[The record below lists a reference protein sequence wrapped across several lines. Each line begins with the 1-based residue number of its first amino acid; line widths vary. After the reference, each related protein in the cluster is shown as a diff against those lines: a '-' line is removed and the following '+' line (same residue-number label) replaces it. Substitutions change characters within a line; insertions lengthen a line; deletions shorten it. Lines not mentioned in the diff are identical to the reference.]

1 MKVLDF
7 IPKAKSA
14 EEFFKFY
21 HDSKFLIFDQTR
33 IEEINLLEM
42 LQVLSHED
50 VYDYEYRIVRSG
62 EDLDSYHTSEI
73 NSAFRKSI
81 GVVEL
86 DNDLDDFDL
95 FESDKALEEC
105 VDNYRSS
112 YLKDS
117 IAFEVTSEMLD
128 ELLEAI
134 RIKRIASLKE
144 TIDLYQKSIDDMT
157 KELEELE
164 KI

>member
-21 HDSKFLIFDQTR
+21 HDSKFLIFDRSR

-42 LQVLSHED
+42 LHALSHED
-50 VYDYEYRIVRSG
+50 VYDYEYCMVRSG
-62 EDLDSYHTSEI
+62 EDLDTYHRSDI
-73 NSAFRKSI
+73 NFAFRKSI
-81 GVVEL
+81 GVAKL

-95 FESDKALEEC
+95 FESEKSLEEY
-105 VDNYRSS
+105 VDDYRSS

-117 IAFEVTSEMLD
+117 IAFEVTSEMID

-144 TIDLYQKSIDDMT
+144 TIDLYQNSINDMT

>member
-21 HDSKFLIFDQTR
+21 HDSKFLIFDRSR
-33 IEEINLLEM
+33 IEEISLLEM
-42 LQVLSHED
+42 LHILSRED
-50 VYDYEYRIVRSG
+50 VYDYEYCMVRSG
-62 EDLDSYHTSEI
+62 EDLDTYHRSDI

-81 GVVEL
+81 GVAKL

-95 FESDKALEEC
+95 FESEKALEEY
-105 VDNYRSS
+105 VDDYRSS

-117 IAFEVTSEMLD
+117 IAFEVTSEMID
-128 ELLEAI
+128 ELLEEI
-134 RIKRIASLKE
+134 RLNRIASLKE

>member
-14 EEFFKFY
+14 EEFFEFY
-21 HDSKFLIFDQTR
+21 HDSKFLIFDRSR
-33 IEEINLLEM
+33 IEEINFLEM
-42 LQVLSHED
+42 LHALSHED
-50 VYDYEYRIVRSG
+50 VYDYEYCMVRSG
-62 EDLDSYHTSEI
+62 EDLDTYHRSDI

-81 GVVEL
+81 GVAKL

-95 FESDKALEEC
+95 FESEKALEEY
-105 VDNYRSS
+105 VDDYRSS

-117 IAFEVTSEMLD
+117 IAFEVTSEMID
-128 ELLEAI
+128 ELLEEI

>member
-7 IPKAKSA
+7 IQRAKSA

-21 HDSKFLIFDQTR
+21 HDSKFLIFDRSR

-42 LQVLSHED
+42 LHALSHED
-50 VYDYEYRIVRSG
+50 VYDYEYCVVRSG
-62 EDLDSYHTSEI
+62 EDLDTYHTSEI
-73 NSAFRKSI
+73 NLAFRHSI

-95 FESDKALEEC
+95 FESEKALEEY
-105 VDNYRSS
+105 VDDYRSS

-117 IAFEVTSEMLD
+117 IAFEVTSEMID

-134 RIKRIASLKE
+134 RIKKIASLKE
-144 TIDLYQKSIDDMT
+144 TIDLYQTSIDDMT

>member
-7 IPKAKSA
+7 IPRSQSA

-21 HDSKFLIFDQTR
+21 HDSKFLIFDR
-33 IEEINLLEM
+33 SRVEEINLLEM
-42 LQVLSHED
+42 IHALSHED
-50 VYDYEYRIVRSG
+50 VYDCEYRMVRSG
-62 EDLDSYHTSEI
+62 EDFDSFHTSEI

-81 GVVEL
+81 GVVEF
-86 DNDLDDFDL
+86 DNYLDDFEL
-95 FESDKALEEC
+95 FESDKALEEY

-117 IAFEVTSEMLD
+117 IAFEVTIEMID

-144 TIDLYQKSIDDMT
+144 TIDLYQKSIDDLK

>member
-42 LQVLSHED
+42 LQVLSSED
-50 VYDYEYRIVRSG
+50 VYDYEYCIVRSG

-95 FESDKALEEC
+95 FESDKALEEY

-117 IAFEVTSEMLD
+117 IAFEVTSEMID

-134 RIKRIASLKE
+134 RIDRIASLKE
-144 TIDLYQKSIDDMT
+144 TIDLYQTSIDDMT

>member
-1 MKVLDF
+1 MKALDF
-7 IPKAKSA
+7 IPRAKSA
-14 EEFFKFY
+14 KEFFEFY
-21 HDSKFLIFDQTR
+21 HDSKFLIFDRSR

-42 LQVLSHED
+42 LHALSHED
-50 VYDYEYRIVRSG
+50 VYDYEYCIVRSG
-62 EDLDSYHTSEI
+62 EDLDTYHTSEI
-73 NSAFRKSI
+73 NLAFKHSI

-86 DNDLDDFDL
+86 DNYLDDFDL
-95 FESDKALEEC
+95 FESDQALEEY
-105 VDNYRSS
+105 VDDYRSS

-117 IAFEVTSEMLD
+117 IAFEVTSEMID

-134 RIKRIASLKE
+134 RIKKIASLKE
-144 TIDLYQKSIDDMT
+144 TIDLYQKSMDDMI

>member
-1 MKVLDF
+1 MQVLDF
-7 IPKAKSA
+7 IPRAKSA
-14 EEFFKFY
+14 KEFFEFY
-21 HDSKFLIFDQTR
+21 HDSKFLIFDRSR

-42 LQVLSHED
+42 LHALSHED
-50 VYDYEYRIVRSG
+50 VYDYEYCTVRSG
-62 EDLDSYHTSEI
+62 EDLDTYHRSDI

-81 GVVEL
+81 GVAKL

-95 FESDKALEEC
+95 FESEKALEEY
-105 VDNYRSS
+105 VDDYRSL

-117 IAFEVTSEMLD
+117 IAFEVTSEMIN

-134 RIKRIASLKE
+134 RIDRIASLKE

>member
-42 LQVLSHED
+42 LQVLSSED
-50 VYDYEYRIVRSG
+50 VYDYEYCIVRSG

>member
-7 IPKAKSA
+7 IPRAKSA
-14 EEFFKFY
+14 KEFFDFY
-21 HDSKFLIFDQTR
+21 HDSKFLIFDR
-33 IEEINLLEM
+33 SRVEELNLLEM
-42 LQVLSHED
+42 MNILSHED
-50 VYDYEYRIVRSG
+50 VYYYEYCIVRSS
-62 EDLDSYHTSEI
+62 EDLDTYYTSEI
-73 NSAFRKSI
+73 NLAFKHSI
-81 GVVEL
+81 GVVKL

-95 FESDKALEEC
+95 FESDRALEEY
-105 VDNYRSS
+105 VDDYRSS

-117 IAFEVTSEMLD
+117 IAFEVTSEMIN

>member
-7 IPKAKSA
+7 MSRTKSA
-14 EEFFKFY
+14 KEFFEFY
-21 HDSKFLIFDQTR
+21 HDSKFLIFDRSR

-42 LQVLSHED
+42 LHTLSHED
-50 VYDYEYRIVRSG
+50 VYDYEYCMVRSG
-62 EDLDSYHTSEI
+62 EDLGTYHTSEI
-73 NSAFRKSI
+73 NLAFKHSI
-81 GVVEL
+81 GVVKL

-95 FESDKALEEC
+95 FESEKALEEY
-105 VDNYRSS
+105 VDDYRSS

-117 IAFEVTSEMLD
+117 IAFEVTSEMID

-134 RIKRIASLKE
+134 RIKKIASLKE
-144 TIDLYQKSIDDMT
+144 TIDLYQTSIDDMA

>member
-7 IPKAKSA
+7 IPRAQSA

-21 HDSKFLIFDQTR
+21 HDSKFLIFDRSR
-33 IEEINLLEM
+33 IEEINLLEI
-42 LQVLSHED
+42 LQALSSED
-50 VYDYEYRIVRSG
+50 VCDYEYRVFRSD
-62 EDLDSYHTSEI
+62 EDLDMYHTSEI

-86 DNDLDDFDL
+86 DNYLDDFEL
-95 FESDKALEEC
+95 FESDKALEEY
-105 VDNYRSS
+105 VDNYLSS

-144 TIDLYQKSIDDMT
+144 TIDLYQKSIDDLK

>member
-1 MKVLDF
+1 MKALDF
-7 IPKAKSA
+7 IPRAKSA
-14 EEFFKFY
+14 KEFFEFY
-21 HDSKFLIFDQTR
+21 HDSKFLTFDRSR

-42 LQVLSHED
+42 LHELSHED
-50 VYDYEYRIVRSG
+50 VYDYEYCIVRSG
-62 EDLDSYHTSEI
+62 EDLDTYHTSEI
-73 NSAFRKSI
+73 NLAFKNSI
-81 GVVEL
+81 GVVKL
-86 DNDLDDFDL
+86 DNYLDDFEL
-95 FESDKALEEC
+95 FESEKALEEY

-117 IAFEVTSEMLD
+117 IAFEVTSDMID

-134 RIKRIASLKE
+134 RLKRIASLKE
-144 TIDLYQKSIDDMT
+144 TINSYRNLINDMI

>member
-1 MKVLDF
+1 MKILDF
-7 IPKAKSA
+7 IPRAKSA
-14 EEFFKFY
+14 KEFFEFY
-21 HDSKFLIFDQTR
+21 HDSKFLIFDRSR

-42 LQVLSHED
+42 LHALSHED
-50 VYDYEYRIVRSG
+50 VYDYEYCIVRSV
-62 EDLDSYHTSEI
+62 EDLDTCHTSEI

-81 GVVEL
+81 GVAKL

-95 FESDKALEEC
+95 FESEKALEEYI
-105 VDNYRSS
+105 DDYRSS

-117 IAFEVTSEMLD
+117 IAFEVTSEMID

-134 RIKRIASLKE
+134 RIKKIASLKE
-144 TIDLYQKSIDDMT
+144 TIDLYQTSIDGMT

>member
-42 LQVLSHED
+42 LQVLSSED
-50 VYDYEYRIVRSG
+50 VYDYEYCIVRSG

-81 GVVEL
+81 GVVKL

-128 ELLEAI
+128 ELLEAL
-134 RIKRIASLKE
+134 RLKRIASLKE

>member
-7 IPKAKSA
+7 IPRAKSA
-14 EEFFKFY
+14 KEFFEFY
-21 HDSKFLIFDQTR
+21 HDSKFLIFDRSR

-42 LQVLSHED
+42 IHTLSHAD

-62 EDLDSYHTSEI
+62 EDLDTYHTSEI
-73 NSAFRKSI
+73 DLVFKRSI
-81 GVVEL
+81 GLVKL
-86 DNDLDDFDL
+86 DNYLDDFDL
-95 FESDKALEEC
+95 FESDQALEEY

-117 IAFEVTSEMLD
+117 IAFEVTSEMID
-128 ELLEAI
+128 ELLEEI
-134 RIKRIASLKE
+134 RVKRIASLKE
-144 TIDLYQKSIDDMT
+144 TIDLYQKSIEDMT

>member
-1 MKVLDF
+1 MQVLDF

-21 HDSKFLIFDQTR
+21 HDSKFLIFDR
-33 IEEINLLEM
+33 SSIEEIDLLEM
-42 LQVLSHED
+42 LHALSRED
-50 VYDYEYRIVRSG
+50 VYDYEYRMVRSG
-62 EDLDSYHTSEI
+62 EDLDTYHTSEI
-73 NSAFRKSI
+73 NLAFRKSI
-81 GVVEL
+81 GVAKL

-95 FESDKALEEC
+95 FESEKALEEY
-105 VDNYRSS
+105 VDDYRSS

-117 IAFEVTSEMLD
+117 IAFEVTSEMID
-128 ELLEAI
+128 ELPEEI
-134 RIKRIASLKE
+134 RLKRIASLKE

>member
-1 MKVLDF
+1 MKALDF
-7 IPKAKSA
+7 IPRSKSA

-21 HDSKFLIFDQTR
+21 HDSKFLIFDRSR
-33 IEEINLLEM
+33 IEEINLLE
-42 LQVLSHED
+42 VLHILSRED
-50 VYDYEYRIVRSG
+50 IYDYEYRIVRSG
-62 EDLDSYHTSEI
+62 EDLDTYHTSEI
-73 NSAFRKSI
+73 DPAFKHSI

-95 FESDKALEEC
+95 FESEKALEEY
-105 VDNYRSS
+105 VDDYRSS

-117 IAFEVTSEMLD
+117 IAFDVTSEMID

-134 RIKRIASLKE
+134 RIKRITSLKE
-144 TIDLYQKSIDDMT
+144 TIDLYQTSIDDMT

>member
-7 IPKAKSA
+7 RPKAKSA

-42 LQVLSHED
+42 LQVLSSED
-50 VYDYEYRIVRSG
+50 VYDYEYCIVRSR

>member
-21 HDSKFLIFDQTR
+21 HDSKFLIFDR
-33 IEEINLLEM
+33 SRVEEINLLEM
-42 LQVLSHED
+42 LQILSRED
-50 VYDYEYRIVRSG
+50 ICDYEYRLVRSCT
-62 EDLDSYHTSEI
+62 DIDSYYTSEI

-86 DNDLDDFDL
+86 DNYLDDFYL
-95 FESDKALEEC
+95 FESEKALEEY
-105 VDNYRSS
+105 VDDYRFS

-117 IAFEVTSEMLD
+117 IAFEVTSEMID
-128 ELLEAI
+128 ELLEEI
-134 RIKRIASLKE
+134 RLNRIASLKE

>member
-7 IPKAKSA
+7 IPRAQSS

-21 HDSKFLIFDQTR
+21 HDSKFLIFDQSR

-42 LQVLSHED
+42 LQVLSRED
-50 VYDYEYRIVRSG
+50 VFDYEYRIFRSD
-62 EDLDSYHTSEI
+62 EDLDMYHTSEI

-86 DNDLDDFDL
+86 DNYLDDFEL

-105 VDNYRSS
+105 VDNYRS

>member
-1 MKVLDF
+1 MKALDF
-7 IPKAKSA
+7 IPRAKSA

-21 HDSKFLIFDQTR
+21 HDSKFLIFDR
-33 IEEINLLEM
+33 SRLEEINLLEM
-42 LQVLSHED
+42 MHILSRGD
-50 VYDYEYRIVRSG
+50 IYSYEYRIVRSG
-62 EDLDSYHTSEI
+62 EDLDTYHTSEI
-73 NSAFRKSI
+73 NLAFKHSI

-95 FESDKALEEC
+95 FESDKSLEEY
-105 VDNYRSS
+105 VNDYRSS

-117 IAFEVTSEMLD
+117 IAFEVTSEMID
-128 ELLEAI
+128 ELLEEI
-134 RIKRIASLKE
+134 RLNRIASLKE
-144 TIDLYQKSIDDMT
+144 TIDLYQKSINDMT